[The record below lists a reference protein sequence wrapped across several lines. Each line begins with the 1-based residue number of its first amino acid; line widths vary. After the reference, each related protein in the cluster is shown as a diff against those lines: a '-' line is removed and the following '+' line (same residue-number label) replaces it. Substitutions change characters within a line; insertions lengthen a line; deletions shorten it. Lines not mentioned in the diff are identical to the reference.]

1 MARYTGPKSKIARKF
16 GEAIYG
22 PDKYLEKKN
31 YPPGSHGADKRR
43 RKKSDYGVQLQEKQK
58 AKYTYGMLE
67 RQFENLFKKASSKA
81 GITGELL
88 LQFCEARLDNTI
100 FRLGVANSR
109 AAARQLVSHRH
120 ITVNGEVCNVPSR
133 QLRPG
138 DKVAVRERSKS
149 LEVVSES
156 VAANPCKSEWLNW
169 NPSNLEGE
177 FMHYPTREEI
187 PENINEQLIVE
198 LYSK

>member
-31 YPPGSHGADKRR
+31 YPPGAHGNNRRR
-43 RKKSDYGVQLQEKQK
+43 RKKSDYGVQLMEKQK

-67 RQFENLFKKASSKA
+67 RQFENLFKKASAKS

-88 LQFCEARLDNTI
+88 LQFCEARLDNVLYR
-100 FRLGVANSR
+100 FGAASSR
-109 AAARQLVSHRH
+109 AAARQLVTHRH
-120 ITVNGEVCNVPSR
+120 ITVNGEVCNIPSR
-133 QLRPG
+133 QIKPG
-138 DKVAVRERSKS
+138 DVVGIREKSKS
-149 LEVVSES
+149 LEVISES
-156 VAANPCKSEWLNW
+156 LAANSCDSEWLSW
-169 NPSNLEGE
+169 NPDSMTGE